1 MNIQSKFTVI
11 IGFFMLFMVSTVIAS
26 VYMSN
31 RKMTDTAIISIAAR
45 QQMLIV
51 RIENETRTMIA
62 LLESESST
70 EEQRQKV
77 IGVATL
83 FSQSLNALKEGG
95 ITKDSSSTDIE
106 LPSSETAAKTQ
117 LAQVQSLWEP
127 AQQALT
133 VILDPK
139 VDIISDA
146 FYDAINLLDESW
158 PPIFAESVKA
168 VTLLEQASY
177 RKVVHIEM
185 FLFVALFLTFV
196 VAFFSLL
203 LGKKHI
209 VAPIKMMLKAADKLR
224 SGDYDST
231 RRLPDFSKDEI
242 GQIAAAINDMRDNLH
257 QLSDS
262 LRKSHLEAL
271 RINQALD
278 NVTTSVLIADDNYNI
293 IYMNEAA
300 EQLFQKN
307 EAVLSQALPI
317 STQNSQRDRQEHRD
331 FEINMTEAAE
341 QLFQKAVLSQALPIS
356 TPSSQR
362 DTEEH
367 RDFETNRLLASP
379 FEGEDTHRNFEANRL
394 LGSPIE
400 VFETHRRELLE
411 KLTTTYRTQIS
422 SANLYIDVIINPVIN
437 DTGERLGWVTEF
449 RDRTEE
455 IATEQE
461 VNAVMYAASQGYF
474 NQRINITN
482 KTGFFKT
489 FSEIINQTLDSFGQM
504 SEELMQVFAALASGD
519 LTQTL
524 TENYAGSLEQLKTD
538 VNTTVNKLTKVLSVI
553 KEIAKTVNNAA
564 NEISQGNL
572 SLSQRTEQ
580 QAASLQQTVESM
592 EDQTRTVQQN
602 AEHAREAAQLAT
614 HARELAQQGGEIVGA
629 AVAAMTEIDQ
639 SSQLVADIIGVIDE
653 IAFQT
658 NLLALNAA
666 VEAARAGELGR
677 GFAVVAA
684 EVRRLAQRSAA
695 EAKEIRQLVQ
705 DSLSKVKEGTRLVN
719 QSGQT
724 LEDIVT
730 AVRKVN
736 QIIIEIA
743 AASQEQAAGIQQV
756 NNALM
761 QMDQVTQQNAILVEE
776 AAIAS
781 ESMKEQAK
789 NLKNHIAFFKTDSH
803 SSDQCSVLSDQ
814 LSKL

>member
-11 IGFFMLFMVSTVIAS
+11 IGFFILFMVSTVIAS
-26 VYMSN
+26 LYMIN
-31 RKMTDTAIISIAAR
+31 GKRADAAIISIAAR

-51 RIENETRTMIA
+51 RIENETRTLIA

-70 EEQRQKV
+70 KEQRQKV
-77 IGVATL
+77 IGVATR
-83 FSQSLNALKEGG
+83 FSQSLNALKDGG
-95 ITKDSSSTDIE
+95 ITKDSSSTNIE
-106 LPSSETAAKTQ
+106 LPSSEGAAKTQ

-127 AQQALT
+127 AQKALA
-133 VILDPK
+133 VILEPK
-139 VDIISDA
+139 VDTISDA

-168 VTLLEQASY
+168 VTLLEQASD
-177 RKVVHIEM
+177 RKVIHLKM

-231 RRLPDFSKDEI
+231 RRLPDFGKDEI
-242 GQIAAAINDMRDNLH
+242 GQIAVAINDMRDNLH
-257 QLSDS
+257 QLYDS
-262 LRKSHLEAL
+262 LQASHLEAL

-300 EQLFQKN
+300 SQLFQKN
-307 EAVLSQALPI
+307 EAVLSQALP
-317 STQNSQRDRQEHRD
+317 
-331 FEINMTEAAE
+331 
-341 QLFQKAVLSQALPIS
+341 VLTPSS
-356 TPSSQR
+356 VFTPSSQR

-367 RDFETNRLLASP
+367 RVFTQSSHTHRDFEANRLLASP
-379 FEGEDTHRNFEANRL
+379 IEVGDTHTDFEANRL
-394 LGSPIE
+394 LGSPID
-400 VFETHRRELLE
+400 VFDTHRRELLE
-411 KLTTTYRTQIS
+411 ELTTTYRTHITR
-422 SANLYIDVIINPVIN
+422 ANLYIDVIINPVIN

-455 IATEQE
+455 MATEQE

-474 NQRINITN
+474 NQRINITK

-504 SEELMQVFAALASGD
+504 SEELMRVFAALASGD
-519 LTQTL
+519 LTQTM
-524 TENYAGSLEQLKTD
+524 TENYTGSQEQLKTD

-553 KEIAKTVNNAA
+553 KEIAEAVNNAA
-564 NEISQGNL
+564 KEISQGNI

-580 QAASLQQTVESM
+580 QAASLQQTVENM
-592 EDQTRTVQQN
+592 EDQTHTVQQN
-602 AEHAREAAQLAT
+602 ANHAREAAQLAT
-614 HARELAQQGGEIVGA
+614 HARELAQQGGEIVGT
-629 AVAAMTEIDQ
+629 AVAAMTKIDQ
-639 SSQLVADIIGVIDE
+639 SSKLVADIIGVIDE

-677 GFAVVAA
+677 GFGVVAA

-695 EAKEIRQLVQ
+695 EAKQIRQLVQ

-730 AVRKVN
+730 AVRKVSH
-736 QIIIEIA
+736 IIIEIA

-761 QMDQVTQQNAILVEE
+761 QMDQMTQQNAILVEQ

-789 NLKNHIAFFKTDSH
+789 NLKSHIAFFKTDRG
-803 SSDQCSVLSDQ
+803 
-814 LSKL
+814 

>member
-1 MNIQSKFTVI
+1 MNIQTKFTVI
-11 IGFFMLFMVSTVIAS
+11 IGFFILFMVSTVIAS
-26 VYMSN
+26 LYMIN
-31 RKMTDTAIISIAAR
+31 GKRTDAAIISIAAR

-51 RIENETRTMIA
+51 RIENETRTLIA

-70 EEQRQKV
+70 KEQRQKV
-77 IGVATL
+77 IGVATR
-83 FSQSLNALKEGG
+83 FSQSLNALKDGG
-95 ITKDSSSTDIE
+95 ITKDSSSTNIE
-106 LPSSETAAKTQ
+106 LPSSEGAAKTQ

-127 AQQALT
+127 AQKALA
-133 VILDPK
+133 VILEPK
-139 VDIISDA
+139 VDTISDA

-168 VTLLEQASY
+168 VTLLEQASD
-177 RKVVHIEM
+177 RKVIHLKM

-209 VAPIKMMLKAADKLR
+209 VAPIKMMLKAADELR

-231 RRLPDFSKDEI
+231 RRLPDFGKDEI
-242 GQIAAAINDMRDNLH
+242 GQIAVAINDMRDNLH
-257 QLSDS
+257 QLYDS
-262 LRKSHLEAL
+262 LQKSHLEAL

-317 STQNSQRDRQEHRD
+317 STQ
-331 FEINMTEAAE
+331 
-341 QLFQKAVLSQALPIS
+341 
-356 TPSSQR
+356 SSQR

-367 RDFETNRLLASP
+367 RDFE
-379 FEGEDTHRNFEANRL
+379 ANRL
-394 LGSPIE
+394 LGSPID
-400 VFETHRRELLE
+400 VFDTHRRELLE
-411 KLTTTYRTQIS
+411 ELTTTHRTHITR
-422 SANLYIDVIINPVIN
+422 ANLYIDVIINPVIN

-455 IATEQE
+455 MATEQE

-474 NQRINITN
+474 NQRLNITN

-504 SEELMQVFAALASGD
+504 SEELMRVFAALASGD
-519 LTQTL
+519 LTQTM
-524 TENYAGSLEQLKTD
+524 TENYTGSQEQLKTD

-553 KEIAKTVNNAA
+553 KEIAEAVNNAA
-564 NEISQGNL
+564 KEISQGNI

-580 QAASLQQTVESM
+580 QAASLQQTVENM
-592 EDQTRTVQQN
+592 EDQTHTVQQN
-602 AEHAREAAQLAT
+602 ANHAREAAQLAT
-614 HARELAQQGGEIVGA
+614 HARELAQQGGEIVGT
-629 AVAAMTEIDQ
+629 AVAAMTKIDQ
-639 SSQLVADIIGVIDE
+639 SSKLVADIIGVIDE

-677 GFAVVAA
+677 GFGVVAA

-695 EAKEIRQLVQ
+695 EAKQIRQLVQ

-730 AVRKVN
+730 AVRKVSH
-736 QIIIEIA
+736 IIIEIA

-761 QMDQVTQQNAILVEE
+761 QMDQMTQQNAILVEQ

-789 NLKNHIAFFKTDSH
+789 NLKSHIAFFKTDRG
-803 SSDQCSVLSDQ
+803 
-814 LSKL
+814 

>member
-1 MNIQSKFTVI
+1 MINGK
-11 IGFFMLFMVSTVIAS
+11 
-26 VYMSN
+26 
-31 RKMTDTAIISIAAR
+31 RTDAAIISIAAR

-51 RIENETRTMIA
+51 RIENETRTLIA

-70 EEQRQKV
+70 KEQRQKV
-77 IGVATL
+77 IGVATR
-83 FSQSLNALKEGG
+83 FSQSLNALKDGG
-95 ITKDSSSTDIE
+95 ITKDSSSTNIE
-106 LPSSETAAKTQ
+106 LPSSEGAAKTQ

-127 AQQALT
+127 AQKALA
-133 VILDPK
+133 VILEPK
-139 VDIISDA
+139 VDTISDA

-168 VTLLEQASY
+168 VTLLEQASD
-177 RKVVHIEM
+177 RKVIHLKM

-209 VAPIKMMLKAADKLR
+209 VAPIKMMLKAADELR

-231 RRLPDFSKDEI
+231 RRLPDFGKDEI
-242 GQIAAAINDMRDNLH
+242 GQIAVAINDMRDNLH
-257 QLSDS
+257 QLYDS
-262 LRKSHLEAL
+262 LQKSHLEAL

-317 STQNSQRDRQEHRD
+317 STQ
-331 FEINMTEAAE
+331 
-341 QLFQKAVLSQALPIS
+341 
-356 TPSSQR
+356 SSQR

-367 RDFETNRLLASP
+367 RDFEANRLLASP
-379 FEGEDTHRNFEANRL
+379 IEVGDTHRDFEANRL
-394 LGSPIE
+394 LGSPID
-400 VFETHRRELLE
+400 VFDTHRRELLE
-411 KLTTTYRTQIS
+411 ELTTR
-422 SANLYIDVIINPVIN
+422 ANLYIDVIINPVIN

-455 IATEQE
+455 MATEQE

-474 NQRINITN
+474 NQRLNITN

-504 SEELMQVFAALASGD
+504 SEELMRVFAALASGD
-519 LTQTL
+519 LTQTM
-524 TENYAGSLEQLKTD
+524 TENYTGSQEQLKTD

-553 KEIAKTVNNAA
+553 KEIAEAVNNAA
-564 NEISQGNL
+564 KEISQGNI

-580 QAASLQQTVESM
+580 QAASLQQTVENM
-592 EDQTRTVQQN
+592 EDQTHTVQQN
-602 AEHAREAAQLAT
+602 ANHAREAAQLAT
-614 HARELAQQGGEIVGA
+614 HARELAQQGGEIVGT
-629 AVAAMTEIDQ
+629 AVAAMTKIDQ
-639 SSQLVADIIGVIDE
+639 SSKLVADIIGVIDE

-677 GFAVVAA
+677 GFGVVAA

-695 EAKEIRQLVQ
+695 EAKQIRQLVQ

-730 AVRKVN
+730 AVRKVSH
-736 QIIIEIA
+736 IIIEIA

-761 QMDQVTQQNAILVEE
+761 QMDQMTQQNAILVEQ

-789 NLKNHIAFFKTDSH
+789 NLKSHIAFFKTDRG
-803 SSDQCSVLSDQ
+803 
-814 LSKL
+814 

>member
-1 MNIQSKFTVI
+1 MNIQTKFTVI
-11 IGFFMLFMVSTVIAS
+11 IGFFILFMVSTVIAS
-26 VYMSN
+26 LYMIN
-31 RKMTDTAIISIAAR
+31 GKRTDAAIISIAAR

-51 RIENETRTMIA
+51 RIENETRTLIA

-70 EEQRQKV
+70 KEQRQKV
-77 IGVATL
+77 IGVATR
-83 FSQSLNALKEGG
+83 FSQSLNALKDGG
-95 ITKDSSSTDIE
+95 ITKDSSSTNIE
-106 LPSSETAAKTQ
+106 LPSSEGAAKTQ

-127 AQQALT
+127 AQKALA
-133 VILDPK
+133 VILEPK
-139 VDIISDA
+139 VDTISDA

-168 VTLLEQASY
+168 VTLLEQASD
-177 RKVVHIEM
+177 RK
-185 FLFVALFLTFV
+185 
-196 VAFFSLL
+196 
-203 LGKKHI
+203 
-209 VAPIKMMLKAADKLR
+209 IKMMLKAADELR

-231 RRLPDFSKDEI
+231 RRLPDFGKDEI
-242 GQIAAAINDMRDNLH
+242 GQIAVAINDMRDNLH
-257 QLSDS
+257 QLYDS
-262 LRKSHLEAL
+262 LQKSHLEAL

-317 STQNSQRDRQEHRD
+317 STQ
-331 FEINMTEAAE
+331 
-341 QLFQKAVLSQALPIS
+341 
-356 TPSSQR
+356 SSQR

-367 RDFETNRLLASP
+367 RDFEANRLLASP
-379 FEGEDTHRNFEANRL
+379 IEVGDTHRDFEANRL
-394 LGSPIE
+394 LGSPID
-400 VFETHRRELLE
+400 VFDTHRRELLE
-411 KLTTTYRTQIS
+411 ELTTTHRTHITR
-422 SANLYIDVIINPVIN
+422 ANLYIDVIINPVIN

-455 IATEQE
+455 MATEQE

-474 NQRINITN
+474 NQRLNITN

-504 SEELMQVFAALASGD
+504 SEELMRVFAALASGD
-519 LTQTL
+519 LTQTM
-524 TENYAGSLEQLKTD
+524 TENYTGSQEQLKTD

-553 KEIAKTVNNAA
+553 KEIAEAVNNAA
-564 NEISQGNL
+564 KEISQGNI

-580 QAASLQQTVESM
+580 QAASLQQTVENM
-592 EDQTRTVQQN
+592 EDQTHTVQQN
-602 AEHAREAAQLAT
+602 ANHAREAAQLAT
-614 HARELAQQGGEIVGA
+614 HARELAQQGGEIVGT
-629 AVAAMTEIDQ
+629 AVAAMTKIDQ
-639 SSQLVADIIGVIDE
+639 SSKLVADIIGVIDE

-677 GFAVVAA
+677 GFGVVAA

-695 EAKEIRQLVQ
+695 EAKQIRQLVQ

-730 AVRKVN
+730 AVRKVSH
-736 QIIIEIA
+736 IIIEIA

-761 QMDQVTQQNAILVEE
+761 QMDQMTQQNAILVEQ

-789 NLKNHIAFFKTDSH
+789 NLKSHIAFFKTDRG
-803 SSDQCSVLSDQ
+803 
-814 LSKL
+814 